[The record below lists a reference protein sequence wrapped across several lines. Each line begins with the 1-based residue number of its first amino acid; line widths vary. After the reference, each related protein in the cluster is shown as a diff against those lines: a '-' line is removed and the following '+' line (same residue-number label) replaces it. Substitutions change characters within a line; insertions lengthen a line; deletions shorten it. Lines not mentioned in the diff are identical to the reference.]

1 MSAMEPCEQ
10 CGEDT
15 AAGTPRFVDRQRV
28 DGRLLCP
35 ECARREKRDAA
46 DSEVAVTQPN
56 TNFPLT
62 H

>member
-1 MSAMEPCEQ
+1 MEPCEQ

-15 AAGTPRFVDRQRV
+15 GPGTPRFVDRQRV
-28 DGRLLCP
+28 DGRLLCA
-35 ECARREKRDAA
+35 ECARPEKRDAGDA
-46 DSEVAVTQPN
+46 AVAVTQPN